1 MCYLCLCAAV
11 LFKICFSHS
20 EPQAMCYTE
29 TSNLD
34 GETNL
39 KIRQVRI
46 TYKSYMYIMCFKSIT
61 CLLFV
66 KCVFQGLSLTASFQS
81 LEELMTLSGRLECEG
96 PNRHLYDF
104 TGTLRLDNL
113 KYVHL
118 LLMRNQNI
126 TCIHTHYIQSS
137 CACITAQL
145 HLGPT
150 RYCYEEPSSGTRSGL
165 WEL

>member
-1 MCYLCLCAAV
+1 M
-11 LFKICFSHS
+11 LFKFVCNCFVFNICCCFSHS

-61 CLLFV
+61 YLLFV

-104 TGTLRLDNL
+104 TGTLRLDNH
-113 KYVHL
+113 KYVNL
-118 LLMRNQNI
+118 LLMRN
-126 TCIHTHYIQSS
+126 
-137 CACITAQL
+137 
-145 HLGPT
+145 
-150 RYCYEEPSSGTRSGL
+150 
-165 WEL
+165 

>member
-1 MCYLCLCAAV
+1 MCFRKICV
-11 LFKICFSHS
+11 LFIFVCNSFVFNICCCFSHS

-39 KIRQVRI
+39 KIRQVCI

-61 CLLFV
+61 YLLFV

-104 TGTLRLDNL
+104 TGTLRLDNH
-113 KYVHL
+113 KYVNL
-118 LLMRNQNI
+118 LLMRN
-126 TCIHTHYIQSS
+126 
-137 CACITAQL
+137 
-145 HLGPT
+145 
-150 RYCYEEPSSGTRSGL
+150 
-165 WEL
+165 

>member
-1 MCYLCLCAAV
+1 MYVCYLCSCFV
-11 LFKICFSHS
+11 FKICVSHS

-46 TYKSYMYIMCFKSIT
+46 AYKSNMYIMLCNMLSN
-61 CLLFV
+61 V
-66 KCVFQGLSLTASFQS
+66 YNVFQGLSLTASFQS
-81 LEELMTLSGRLECEG
+81 LEELMALSGRLECEG

-113 KYVHL
+113 KCVNL
-118 LLMRNQNI
+118 LLMRN
-126 TCIHTHYIQSS
+126 
-137 CACITAQL
+137 
-145 HLGPT
+145 
-150 RYCYEEPSSGTRSGL
+150 
-165 WEL
+165 